1 MQFLK
6 ILFWCLLA
14 FVAAVFTIGNWQW
27 VTIRLF
33 GNLVAEVNLPLLLF
47 VTFLIGFLPTF
58 LYFKTIGWRLRRRL
72 GDAQR
77 TLGDIRV
84 AAAPYAAEPVTTP
97 VAPASAAPVP
107 MTTAPDPIVPPP
119 EPTDAEP
126 SVAPRPR
133 KPRSLKAAGETPPD
147 GGLL

>member
-33 GNLVAEVNLPLLLF
+33 GNLVAEVNLPLLLL
-47 VTFLIGFLPTF
+47 VTFLVGFLPTF

-84 AAAPYAAEPVTTP
+84 AAAPYAAEASPPPPPPTPEPAVTPTE
-97 VAPASAAPVP
+97 PAVP
-107 MTTAPDPIVPPP
+107 ATEPADTAP
-119 EPTDAEP
+119 
-126 SVAPRPR
+126 PRPR
-133 KPRSLKAAGETPPD
+133 KPRTPKAAGETPPE